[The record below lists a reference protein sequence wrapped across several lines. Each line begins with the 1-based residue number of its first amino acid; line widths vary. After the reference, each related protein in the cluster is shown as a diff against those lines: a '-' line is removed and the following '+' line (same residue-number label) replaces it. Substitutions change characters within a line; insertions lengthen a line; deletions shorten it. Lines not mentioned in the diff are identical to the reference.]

1 MTRTQI
7 AIAVVEHQGGFLI
20 GRRPPNVP
28 LAGLWE
34 FPGGKLQAG
43 ETAEDAAAREC
54 LEETGVA
61 IQVGAEF
68 PSVEYDYAH
77 DRIELHF
84 FACTPIDPAHPP
96 HEPFRWV
103 RRAQLAALEFPAANR
118 AILDRLA
125 DSFTTKARRHE
136 GR

>member
-7 AIAVVEHQGGFLI
+7 AIAVVEHEGGFLV
-20 GRRPPNVP
+20 GRRPANVP

-34 FPGGKLQAG
+34 FPGGKLQTG
-43 ETAEDAAAREC
+43 ETAEVAAAREC

-61 IQVGAEF
+61 VQVAAEY
-68 PSVEYDYAH
+68 PAVEHDYAH

-84 FACTPIDPAHPP
+84 FHCTPIDPIRPP
-96 HEPFRWV
+96 REPFRWI
-103 RRAQLAALEFPAANR
+103 RRAELAALEFPAANR

-125 DSFTTKARRHE
+125 CNS
-136 GR
+136 G